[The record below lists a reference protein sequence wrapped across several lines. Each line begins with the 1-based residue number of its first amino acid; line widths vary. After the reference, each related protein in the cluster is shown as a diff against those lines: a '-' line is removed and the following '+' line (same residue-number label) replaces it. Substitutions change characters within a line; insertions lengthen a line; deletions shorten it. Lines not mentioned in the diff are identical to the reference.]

1 MQIFNSGFFWFAEGI
16 LFCLVLIG
24 FRAWALGRGI
34 PLPAWKWVALLVW
47 LLIAGFTIAFIGT
60 SLGENE
66 PTAAVR
72 GGLLFGLITV
82 IAGVGLWRLLLI
94 GAGGQ
99 DPREQEQA
107 AG

>member
-16 LFCLVLIG
+16 LFCLILVG
-24 FRAWALGRGI
+24 FRAWAQGRGI
-34 PLPAWKWVALLVW
+34 PLPGWKWAALLAW
-47 LLIAGFTIAFIGT
+47 LLIAGFTIAFVGT

-66 PTAAVR
+66 ATAAVR

-82 IAGVGLWRLLLI
+82 ITGVGLWRLLLS
-94 GAGGQ
+94 GAARTE
-99 DPREQEQA
+99 REEA

>member
-16 LFCLVLIG
+16 LFCLILVG
-24 FRAWALGRGI
+24 FRAWAQGRGV
-34 PLPAWKWVALLVW
+34 PLPAWKWAALLVW

-82 IAGVGLWRLLLI
+82 IAGVGLWRLLSI
-94 GAGGQ
+94 GAGGAEQ
-99 DPREQEQA
+99 DKA

>member
-16 LFCLVLIG
+16 LFCLVIIG
-24 FRAWALGRGI
+24 FRAWASGRGI
-34 PLPAWKWVALLVW
+34 PLPAWKWVALLAW
-47 LLIAGFTIAFIGT
+47 LLIAGFSIAFIGT

-82 IAGVGLWRLLLI
+82 ITGVGLWRLLLI

-99 DPREQEQA
+99 DQKEQEQT